1 MTSKSTILFYT
12 SGTSDKIYKASLSP
26 LGNGWVVNYEYGK
39 RDAKLKLATKTA
51 LPVNYEEAQKIYA
64 SLIKSKKSKGYTEE
78 ESGNAYAGSDA
89 FLDVTGFQPQL
100 LNSIDENEIESATKG
115 WAKIFLQVKHDGE
128 RRAVFITTDNITAS
142 NRRGLRTDLNPSI
155 HEAFTSLQHTIGD
168 SIIDCEDLGTQIIV
182 FDLLRYKGIDVAK
195 MSFEERAGYLQ
206 ELLTDVTAAGLNE
219 IIACDIPKRV
229 HSMTELNIFLEN
241 ARMANSE
248 GIVIRN
254 GDSNYTAGRP
264 ASRGPALKV
273 KFVERAT
280 LKVSDISSNK
290 RSVSLQILDSSTWI
304 DVGKCSIPS
313 NHAIP
318 KIDQLVEVEYLYAYR
333 EGSLFQPVF
342 KGCRDDLTAE
352 EATISQLKYKAN

>member
-1 MTSKSTILFYT
+1 MTSKSTTLFYT
-12 SGTSDKIYKASLSP
+12 SGASDKIYKASLSQE
-26 LGNGWVVNYEYGK
+26 GNGWVVNYEYGK
-39 RDAKLKLATKTA
+39 RDAKLKSATKTTS
-51 LPVNYEEAQKIYA
+51 PVNYEGAEKIYA

-100 LNSIDENEIESATKG
+100 LNSIDENEIEAATKG

-155 HEAFTSLQHTIGD
+155 HDAFTTLQHTIGD
-168 SIIDCEDLGTQIIV
+168 SIIDCEDLGTQIII

-195 MSFEERAGYLQ
+195 LSFAERAGYLQ
-206 ELLTDVTAAGLNE
+206 ELLIDVTAAGLKE
-219 IIACDIPKRV
+219 IIGCDISKEV
-229 HSMTELNIFLEN
+229 HSMTDLNVFLEN
-241 ARMANSE
+241 ARMTNSE

-254 GDSNYTAGRP
+254 GDAQYTAGRP
-264 ASRGPALKV
+264 ASLGPALKI
-273 KFVERAT
+273 KFVDRAT

-290 RSVSLQILDSSTWI
+290 RSVSLQILDGVTWV
-304 DVGKCSIPS
+304 DVGKCSIPP

-318 KIDQLVEVEYLYAYR
+318 KINQLVEVEYLYAYR
-333 EGSLFQPVF
+333 KGSLFQPVY
-342 KGCRDDLTAE
+342 KGIRNDLTAE
-352 EATISQLKYKAN
+352 EATISQLKYKA